1 MKDHHSKESPWLAVE
16 RDREKGEGTPQ
27 GPSITCS
34 SPGDF
39 SLKQS
44 ALFLDCMFL
53 TPSVQDGMALRTEL
67 LGLAECKSFV
77 LDDQFSE
84 GLVCA
89 MTLYF

>member
-1 MKDHHSKESPWLAVE
+1 
-16 RDREKGEGTPQ
+16 
-27 GPSITCS
+27 
-34 SPGDF
+34 
-39 SLKQS
+39 
-44 ALFLDCMFL
+44 MFL